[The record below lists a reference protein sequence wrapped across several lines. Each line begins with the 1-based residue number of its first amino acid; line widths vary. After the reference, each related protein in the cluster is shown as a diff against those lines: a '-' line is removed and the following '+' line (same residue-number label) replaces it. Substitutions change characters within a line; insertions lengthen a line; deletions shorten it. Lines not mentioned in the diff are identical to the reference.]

1 MRLYSFTVADHQFA
15 ILSKRPS
22 TSNGMAAIGT
32 RAQLIKDLSRYN
44 TAPDSQG
51 DDDVLHGP
59 GIRLELPPGQ
69 ETITQMILTVTE
81 EEIAW
86 LVIMRLAKTFD
97 WKIVDTESGREL
109 NA

>member
-1 MRLYSFTVADHQFA
+1 
-15 ILSKRPS
+15 
-22 TSNGMAAIGT
+22 MAPLGA
-32 RAQLIKDLSRYN
+32 RSQLVRDLSRFN
-44 TAPDSQG
+44 TAPEAKG
-51 DDDVLHGP
+51 DDEVLYGP

-69 ETITQMILTVTE
+69 DPVHQMLLTVIE
-81 EEIAW
+81 DEIAS